1 MTEHNIPA
9 NAEGLPENEQ
19 RLSDDACVH
28 LEYLN
33 GALWELKSM
42 ASIMEGMVEK
52 WLALSFASKNEHGQ
66 YVFCLS
72 AGLRDEII
80 FATSDTC
87 RRAFKAHE
95 DYLKLLEVVA

>member
-1 MTEHNIPA
+1 MTEHSIPA

-19 RLSDDACVH
+19 RLSDDACVR
-28 LEYLN
+28 LEDLN
-33 GALWELKSM
+33 GALWELKNM

-52 WLALSFASKNEHGQ
+52 WLSLSFASKNDHGQ

-87 RRAFKAHE
+87 RRAFKAHA
-95 DYLKLLEVVA
+95 DMLKALEAVQ